1 MHSPLLSFPPQGG
14 ARSWGLP
21 PESVVLRWGGVDYG
35 EMAHCS
41 PTGFDAAAHML
52 DGAAG
57 VSRLVSGF
65 FPKRIDSCVVVESLC
80 PRGGASLQLSTLPS
94 C

>member
-21 PESVVLRWGGVDYG
+21 PESVVLRWGGG
-35 EMAHCS
+35 EGLWRDGALRS

-80 PRGGASLQLSTLPS
+80 P
-94 C
+94 